1 MAEEKKSFLIMN
13 NINIKIT
20 NQLPQSLEKSLIV
33 LGVTSDNL
41 EILKNQFGNNFPQ
54 NPDLVTKEKS
64 ISIQPN
70 ENECWLFQGYHLF
83 KDLEPEKFRGHIH
96 QWVSILNKMEFQNL
110 YILFPG
116 IENHHQSQLLIRSI
130 GEVPILSNY
139 KYNYLKTQKEQNS
152 LQNVYFVTEN
162 SKHENELKI
171 AQNVANATCI
181 ARDLVNDPPNLLDS
195 VVLSQKAVELGKQY
209 GFRVEVFEKSR
220 IESLKMGGLLSV
232 NKGSKT
238 PPTFSVLEWKP
249 EHCKNDKPIVLV
261 GKGVTFDTG
270 GLSLKPFDAMST
282 MKCDMSGAAAVLAT
296 MCAISANQL
305 PYHVIA
311 LIPSTDNRPGEDA
324 YTPNDV
330 ITMYDGT
337 TVEVL
342 NTDAEGRLILADA
355 LAFANQYEPELIIDL
370 ATLTGAAVI
379 AVGDMGIAM
388 MSTANPDVN
397 QQIIQ
402 AGYDVHE
409 RLVQFPLWEEFKD
422 LIKSDIADL
431 KNVGPRSG
439 GAITAAKFLQHFVKH
454 PWIHLDIAGPA
465 FLNSPDSYRGKNG
478 TGVGV
483 RLLFNFLE
491 SYEHWNKPKN

>member
-1 MAEEKKSFLIMN
+1 MAEKKKSVLIMN
-13 NINIKIT
+13 YINIQIT
-20 NQLPQSLEKSLIV
+20 NQLPQTLEKSLVV
-33 LGVTSDNL
+33 LGVTSENL
-41 EILKNQFGNNFPQ
+41 EVLKNQWSNLFPK
-54 NPDLVTKEKS
+54 NPDLISKEKS
-64 ISIQPN
+64 ITIQPN
-70 ENECWLFQGYHLF
+70 ENECWVFQGYHIF
-83 KDLEPEKFRGHIH
+83 KDLEPEKFRGQIH
-96 QWVSILNKMEFQNL
+96 QWVTKLNKMEFQNL
-110 YILFPG
+110 YLIFPG
-116 IENHHQSQLLIRSI
+116 IENHPQAQLLIRSI
-130 GEVPILSNY
+130 GEIPILSNY
-139 KYNYLKTQKEQNS
+139 QYTYLKTKKELNS
-152 LQNVYFVTEN
+152 LQNVFFVTEN
-162 SKHENELKI
+162 SYHANELKI
-171 AQNVANATCI
+171 AHNVAIATCI

-195 VVLSQKAVELGKQY
+195 VILSQKAIELGKQY

-232 NKGSKT
+232 NRGSKT
-238 PPTFSVLEWKP
+238 PPTFSILEWKP
-249 EHCKNDKPIVLV
+249 EHPKNDRPIVLV
-261 GKGVTFDTG
+261 GKGITFDTG

-282 MKCDMSGAAAVLAT
+282 MKCDMAGAAAVLAT

-305 PYHVIA
+305 PYHVIT
-311 LIPSTDNRPGEDA
+311 LIPSTDNRPGENA

-370 ATLTGAAVI
+370 ATLTGAAVV

-388 MSTANPDVN
+388 MSTANPDVT
-397 QQIIQ
+397 QQMIQ
-402 AGYDVHE
+402 ASYEVHE
-409 RLVQFPLWEEFKD
+409 RVVQFPLWEEFKD

-465 FLNSPDSYRGKNG
+465 FLNNADSYRGKNG

-483 RLLFNFLE
+483 RLLYNFLE
-491 SYEHWNKPKN
+491 SYEHWNQQQN

>member
-1 MAEEKKSFLIMN
+1 MN
-13 NINIKIT
+13 HIKIQIIH
-20 NQLPQSLEKSLIV
+20 QLPQNFERSLIV
-33 LGVTSDNL
+33 IGVTAENIDK
-41 EILKNQFGNNFPQ
+41 IKNQWSNLFPQ
-54 NPDLVTKEKS
+54 NTDFISKEKS
-64 ISIQPN
+64 VTIQPN
-70 ENECWLFQGYHLF
+70 EHECWVFQGYHLF
-83 KDLEPEKFRGHIH
+83 NDLEPEKFRSQIH
-96 QWVSILNKMEFQNL
+96 QWVSKLNKMEFQNL
-110 YILFPG
+110 YIVFPG
-116 IENHHQSQLLIRSI
+116 IENHPQYRLLIRAI
-130 GEVPILSNY
+130 GEVPVLSNY
-139 KYNYLKTQKEQNS
+139 QYVHLKTKKELNS

-162 SKHENELKI
+162 PLHLNELKI

-195 VVLSQKAVELGKQY
+195 VILSQKAVELGKQF

-220 IESLKMGGLLSV
+220 IESLKMGGLLNV
-232 NKGSKT
+232 NRGSKT
-238 PPTFSVLEWKP
+238 PPTFTILEWKP
-249 EHCKNDKPIVLV
+249 EHHNNHKPIILV
-261 GKGVTFDTG
+261 GKGITFDTG
-270 GLSLKPFDAMST
+270 GLSLKPFDAMAT
-282 MKCDMSGAAAVLAT
+282 MKCDMAGAAAVLAT
-296 MCAISANQL
+296 LCAASANKL
-305 PYHVIA
+305 PYHIIG

-388 MSTANPDVN
+388 MSTANPDIN
-397 QQIIQ
+397 QQMIQ
-402 AGYDVHE
+402 AGYNVHE
-409 RLVQFPLWEEFKD
+409 RMVQFPLWDEFKD

-439 GAITAAKFLQHFVKH
+439 GAITAAKFLQHFVKF

-465 FLNSPDSYRGKNG
+465 FLNTADSYRGKNG

-483 RLLFNFLE
+483 RLLYNFLE
-491 SYEHWNKPKN
+491 SYEHWNQSKD